1 MALIKPDGQPQR
13 FRFNELVAVPFGLT
27 APNPMNQQ
35 TADRLNLAKKLSAPV
50 VQQPAAPAPVVAL
63 PPPVKPFALWD
74 VRDWN
79 KALRGKL
86 YSSNGLQ
93 YYIISVVQPVA
104 GGLFVRSCSTA
115 DLKLDGTPRKDA
127 DVSRLALKT
136 VLEDARGELWFNAD
150 YAGYLDD

>member
-1 MALIKPDGQPQR
+1 MS
-13 FRFNELVAVPFGLT
+13 
-27 APNPMNQQ
+27 QQ

-50 VQQPAAPAPVVAL
+50 VQQVQAPAPAVVL

-74 VRDWN
+74 VRDFN

-93 YYIISVVQPVA
+93 YYIIGVVSPVL

-115 DLKLDGTPRKDA
+115 DLKIDGTPKKAAEIFR
-127 DVSRLALKT
+127 VALKDC
-136 VLEDARGELWFNAD
+136 LEDARGELWFNAD
-150 YAGYLDD
+150 YAAFIDD